1 MYRFGVLLLLV
12 IGSTELLRLLIAVLQ
27 GCQFLNR
34 C

>member
-12 IGSTELLRLLIAVLQ
+12 IGLTELGRMLLAVLH